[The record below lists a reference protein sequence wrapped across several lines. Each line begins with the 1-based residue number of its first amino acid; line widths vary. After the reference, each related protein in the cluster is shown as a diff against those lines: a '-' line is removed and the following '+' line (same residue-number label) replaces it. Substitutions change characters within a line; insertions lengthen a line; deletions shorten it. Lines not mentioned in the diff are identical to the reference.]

1 MHGQQVADH
10 AGGDDG
16 SVARGG
22 GVQAVLRQGQE
33 RVSSVTAFR
42 AKSALNCGNFCV
54 AHGIYTLEL
63 TGSGE
68 EGWRQPAGW
77 WVSVDLDTMVFEMG

>member
-1 MHGQQVADH
+1 MFLHGEAVHGWSGDDFGGAVHGQQVADH

-16 SVARGG
+16 PVARGG

-42 AKSALNCGNFCV
+42 AKSALNYGDFCV
-54 AHGIYTLEL
+54 AHGIYTL
-63 TGSGE
+63 S
-68 EGWRQPAGW
+68 
-77 WVSVDLDTMVFEMG
+77 